1 MSSAAGD
8 AENPENSPKEE
19 FNIIQEG
26 QAKVGFRGPVFY
38 NPVQEFNRDL
48 TVTVLRQFSDDRQKW
63 HQEQAAKS
71 AAVSNGEGEEP
82 PKKKNKLT
90 INEDG
95 KIRILD
101 ALSASGLRA
110 LRFSKEVPNVGFIM
124 ANDFSDNAVASIQ
137 ENVKLNEVEDLVEAH
152 FGDAVMTM
160 MEHRGIDKRF
170 HAVDLDPYGTA
181 STFLD
186 SAVQC
191 VADRGI
197 LMVTCTDMAVLC
209 GNTPEACYNKYD
221 AVTTRMKC
229 CHEVGLRILLR
240 AIDSA
245 ANRYT
250 RYIEP
255 LVSISV
261 DFYVRVFVR
270 VHTGAFQAK
279 QSGTKVGTV
288 LVCSGC
294 NAMEPIPMLKRG
306 ENNQENKYSLP
317 TIRHSLTGPN
327 NLCVH
332 CNNRL
337 HQIGPIYL
345 APIHSKPFVTSLL
358 ERLKSTP
365 EAERLGTHGRL
376 QGVLTMVSEE
386 LEEVLYYEH
395 DQMANTVKVS
405 VPKVQSLRSAIL
417 HAGFK
422 VSGSHCNPRAI
433 KTNAPMQLLWDIY
446 RQVAK
451 DTSVDREKR
460 LAKESA
466 GYHILGQPI
475 TNTINFSLHPG
486 AIEQAKKE
494 NLVRFQCNRGKNWGP
509 RQKAKGSVNSTKAGF
524 QLTNV
529 EQHKK

>member
-1 MSSAAGD
+1 MAESAAGD
-8 AENPENSPKEE
+8 SC
-19 FNIIQEG
+19 
-26 QAKVGFRGPVFY
+26 QAKVGFHGPVFY

-48 TVTVLRQFSDDRQKW
+48 TVTVLRQFSEDHQNFQK
-63 HQEQAAKS
+63 EQSEKTD
-71 AAVSNGEGEEP
+71 EP
-82 PKKKNKLT
+82 PRKKNKLA

-110 LRFSKEVPNVGFIM
+110 LRFSKEVPDVGFIM

-137 ENVKLNEVEDLVEAH
+137 ENVKLNGVEDIVEAH

-279 QSGTKVGTV
+279 RSGTKVGTV

-294 NAMEPIPMLKRG
+294 HAMEPLPMLKRG
-306 ENNQENKYSLP
+306 EDKQENKYSLP
-317 TIRHSLTGPN
+317 TIRHTLTGPDS
-327 NLCVH
+327 LCIH
-332 CNNRL
+332 CSHRL

-358 ERLKSTP
+358 NRLKSTP

-376 QGVLTMVSEE
+376 QGVLTMVNEE
-386 LEEVLYYEH
+386 LDEILYYEH
-395 DQMANTVKVS
+395 DQMANVVKVS
-405 VPKVQSLRSAIL
+405 VPKAQSVRSAIL
-417 HAGFK
+417 HAGYQ
-422 VSGSHCNPRAI
+422 VSGSHCNPKAV

-451 DTSVDREKR
+451 DTNVDREKR
-460 LAKESA
+460 LAKESP

-475 TNTINFSLHPG
+475 TNKIDFSLHPG
-486 AIEQAKKE
+486 AVEQAKKE
-494 NLVRFQCNRGKNWGP
+494 NLVRFQCNKGKNWGP

-524 QLTNV
+524 QLSNA
-529 EQHKK
+529 EEHKS

>member
-1 MSSAAGD
+1 MSAEKAGAAGD
-8 AENPENSPKEE
+8 GENQIKEE
-19 FNIIQEG
+19 ITIIQEG
-26 QAKVGFRGPVFY
+26 KAKVGFHGPVFY

-48 TVTVLRQFSDDRQKW
+48 TVTVLRQFSDDHQKF
-63 HQEQAAKS
+63 QKEQAEAQNSKN
-71 AAVSNGEGEEP
+71 SNGEEP
-82 PKKKNKLT
+82 PKKKNKLA

-261 DFYVRVFVR
+261 DFYVRVFVK

-294 NAMEPIPMLKRG
+294 HAMEPLPMLKRG

-317 TIRHSLTGPN
+317 TIRHSLTGPDS
-327 NLCVH
+327 LCVH
-332 CNNRL
+332 CSHRL

-358 ERLKSTP
+358 QRLKSTP
-365 EAERLGTHGRL
+365 EAERLGTHARL
-376 QGVLTMVSEE
+376 QGVLTMVNEE
-386 LEEVLYYEH
+386 LDEILYYEH

-405 VPKVQSLRSAIL
+405 VPKAQSVRSAIL

-433 KTNAPMQLLWDIY
+433 KTNAPMQLIWDIY

-451 DTSVDREKR
+451 DTNVDREKR
-460 LAKESA
+460 HAKESA
-466 GYHILGQPI
+466 GYTILGHPI

-494 NLVRFQCNRGKNWGP
+494 NLVRFQCNKGKNWGP

-524 QLTNV
+524 QLTHV
-529 EQHKK
+529 EEHKN

>member
-8 AENPENSPKEE
+8 AENQKIRPKKSSIL
-19 FNIIQEG
+19 FKKLLKNNFANLSVSG

-345 APIHSKPFVTSLL
+345 APIHIDTRSRTTGNSWTSS
-358 ERLKSTP
+358 R
-365 EAERLGTHGRL
+365 R
-376 QGVLTMVSEE
+376 LTMVSEE

>member
-1 MSSAAGD
+1 MSEVAGGD
-8 AENPENSPKEE
+8 AQQKAEVT
-19 FNIIQEG
+19 IIQEG
-26 QAKVGFRGPVFY
+26 QAKVGFHGPVFY

-48 TVTVLRQFSDDRQKW
+48 TVTVLRQFSDDHQKF
-63 HQEQAAKS
+63 QKEQSESVKS
-71 AAVSNGEGEEP
+71 DAEP
-82 PKKKNKLT
+82 PRKKNKLA

-110 LRFSKEVPNVGFIM
+110 LRFSKEVPNVGYIM

-137 ENVKLNEVEDLVEAH
+137 ENVKLNGVEDLVEAH

-270 VHTGAFQAK
+270 VHTGAFHAK

-294 NAMEPIPMLKRG
+294 HAMEPLVMLKRG
-306 ENNQENKYSLP
+306 EGNQENKYSLP
-317 TIRHSLTGPN
+317 TIRHSLTGPDS
-327 NLCVH
+327 LCVH
-332 CNNRL
+332 CSHRL

-358 ERLKSTP
+358 DRLKSTP
-365 EAERLGTHGRL
+365 QEERLGTHGRL
-376 QGVLTMVSEE
+376 MGVLTMVNEE
-386 LEEVLYYEH
+386 LDDILYYEH

-405 VPKVQSLRSAIL
+405 VPKAQSVRSAIL
-417 HAGFK
+417 NAGYK

-433 KTNAPMQLLWDIY
+433 KTNAPMSLIWDIY
-446 RQVAK
+446 RQVAI
-451 DTSVDREKR
+451 DTNVDRVKR
-460 LAKESA
+460 LSEESA
-466 GYHILGQPI
+466 GYHILGKPI

-486 AIEQAKKE
+486 AVEQAKKE
-494 NLVRFQCNRGKNWGP
+494 NLVRFQCNKGKNWGP

-524 QLTNV
+524 QLTTNS
-529 EQHKK
+529 EEEKKN